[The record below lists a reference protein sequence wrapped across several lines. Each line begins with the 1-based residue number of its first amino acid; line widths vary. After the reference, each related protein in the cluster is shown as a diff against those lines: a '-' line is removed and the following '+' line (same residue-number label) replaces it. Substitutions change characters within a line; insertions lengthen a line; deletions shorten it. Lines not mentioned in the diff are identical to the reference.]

1 MEISGVLEKQREYFY
16 GNNTKPYENR
26 LSALKS
32 LKDSMLRHEEEILKA
47 LRDDLNKS
55 KYEGYMTE
63 LGLCIQEVS
72 YAIKHIKKWMK
83 PVRKSVGVNALPG
96 GAYEISEP
104 YGIALI
110 MSPWNYP
117 FSLSILPL
125 IGAVAAGNCV
135 VIKPSEMASNVAD
148 IVEKIVEKAFLPEH
162 VCVIKGDVDISEKL
176 LEERFDYIFF
186 TGNTV
191 VGKHIMEKAAKN
203 LTPVTL
209 ELGGKSPCI
218 VLEDADLDESS
229 KNIAFGKILNSGQT
243 CVAPDYVLVDH
254 KIRDAFCEKLAVQF
268 KKMLP
273 DGVEAESYPKM
284 VNERHFDRVID
295 LLKDGTVYCGGR
307 FSREKL
313 KIEPTML
320 VDVSLDSKVMT
331 DEIFGPILPII
342 SYETLDCAEKF
353 VKSREKPLALYIFA
367 SKKENAK
374 RIIENIS
381 FGGGCVNDTISH
393 ITCKGLG
400 FGGVGSSGMGAYHGK
415 YSFDAFSHKKSI
427 YKKSG
432 LFEFKLRYA
441 PYDKGI
447 KKLKFLIK

>member
-1 MEISGVLEKQREYFY
+1 M
-16 GNNTKPYENR
+16 
-26 LSALKS
+26 
-32 LKDSMLRHEEEILKA
+32 
-47 LRDDLNKS
+47 
-55 KYEGYMTE
+55 
-63 LGLCIQEVS
+63 
-72 YAIKHIKKWMK
+72 
-83 PVRKSVGVNALPG
+83 
-96 GAYEISEP
+96 
-104 YGIALI
+104 
-110 MSPWNYP
+110 
-117 FSLSILPL
+117 
-125 IGAVAAGNCV
+125 
-135 VIKPSEMASNVAD
+135 
-148 IVEKIVEKAFLPEH
+148 
-162 VCVIKGDVDISEKL
+162 
-176 LEERFDYIFF
+176 
-186 TGNTV
+186 
-191 VGKHIMEKAAKN
+191 
-203 LTPVTL
+203 

-331 DEIFGPILPII
+331 DEIFGPILPIV

-353 VKSREKPLALYIFA
+353 VKSREKPLALYIFT
-367 SKKENAK
+367 SKEENAK

-447 KKLKFLIK
+447 QKLKFLIK